1 MGAGVVVGQ
10 LLAGALASVAGWRIP
25 HGLLALPS
33 LFAAGLVMHLVREP
47 SRGAQEHQLKFMLES
62 GQTYDERLTWVAFL
76 RVMNSP
82 TNKILI
88 WQGLPGSIPWG
99 VICVFLNDFLSQ
111 EKGLTIEQATLVVG
125 MFGFGAA
132 LGSVIGG
139 VWGQRI
145 LRESYTQLA
154 LMMGLSVI
162 GGVIPLLYMLNVDF
176 QMTSFSLIS
185 LCTLTSGLLSSM
197 NGANIRA
204 LLLNTNVPEA
214 RGVVMSA
221 ANLVANVGRGVGPL
235 LVQTIMV
242 WTGSG
247 RQAAINWSMAFW
259 GIGGCMLL
267 TVSFTLEDDIRKV
280 QAQLERVAS
289 RALLKPEEEI
299 TFFKNEQRQGQLTLR
314 TLSDVGDVAGA
325 DGALIA

>member
-1 MGAGVVVGQ
+1 
-10 LLAGALASVAGWRIP
+10 
-25 HGLLALPS
+25 
-33 LFAAGLVMHLVREP
+33 
-47 SRGAQEHQLKFMLES
+47 
-62 GQTYDERLTWVAFL
+62 
-76 RVMNSP
+76 MNSP